1 MAAPACASANLSL
14 TVSKVIAFLTL
25 SLDGRDRLNI
35 GEFVLRKLK
44 LSLQGGLTAL
54 YKPTW
59 RVDNPLHE
67 SGNRCLSLSP
77 ASLPP
82 QPIYDACISAGL
94 QWYEWMAALGNVGF
108 DLYADPG
115 CVSVCYHNDSA
126 ERGIIGGKYTTIWV
140 DNSPP
145 TFELPEPTPRIQSKT
160 FAQKI
165 LENDHEDADHLFRM
179 IAHETCI
186 QPTPIHVHFATSTRS
201 LSPQSAISE
210 PSRSSSRSSNSSST
224 FSSDGYSTTSLSTA
238 DSSAIL
244 GPELQKPKQSRRE
257 RARQGR
263 VFVDRSKNVVTPYD
277 GGKTTVLTGGVML
290 GGARYAAP
298 RHPNAK
304 FTSATA
310 ASWRSV

>member
-1 MAAPACASANLSL
+1 MAASASTTANLSL

-25 SLDGRDRLNI
+25 PLDRRNMRTI
-35 GEFVLRKLK
+35 GEFTLYKLK
-44 LSLQGGLTAL
+44 LNLEEGLTAL

-59 RVDNPLHE
+59 RVDNPLYE
-67 SGNRCLSLSP
+67 SGNRRLSLSP
-77 ASLPP
+77 MSLPP
-82 QPIYDACISAGL
+82 QPIYDACVSVGL

-115 CVSVCYHNDSA
+115 CVSICYHNDSA

-140 DNSPP
+140 DIPSPTLEFLAP
-145 TFELPEPTPRIQSKT
+145 APRVQAKT

-186 QPTPIHVHFATSTRS
+186 QPTPIHVHFPTSARS

-224 FSSDGYSTTSLSTA
+224 FSSDVSSRSLSTA
-238 DSSAIL
+238 ASFIL
-244 GPELQKPKQSRRE
+244 SGPELQKPKQSRRE

-263 VFVDRSKNVVTPYD
+263 VFVDRSKKAVTPYD

-298 RHPNAK
+298 KPSNVK
-304 FTSATA
+304 LTSTTPAT
-310 ASWRSV
+310 WRSV

>member
-1 MAAPACASANLSL
+1 MAAPASTSANLSL

-25 SLDGRDRLNI
+25 PLERRTV
-35 GEFVLRKLK
+35 GEFTLHKLVHN
-44 LSLQGGLTAL
+44 LEAGLTAL

-67 SGNRCLSLSP
+67 SGNRRLRLSP
-77 ASLPP
+77 MSLPP

-94 QWYEWMAALGNVGF
+94 QWFEWMAALGNVGF

-115 CVSVCYHNDSA
+115 CVSICYHNDSA
-126 ERGIIGGKYTTIWV
+126 ERGIVGGKYTTIWV
-140 DNSPP
+140 DIPLS
-145 TFELPEPTPRIQSKT
+145 TLELLAPTPRVQSKT

-165 LENDHEDADHLFRM
+165 IENDHEDADHLFRM

-186 QPTPIHVHFATSTRS
+186 QPTPIHVHFPTSTRS
-201 LSPQSAISE
+201 LSSQSAKSE

-224 FSSDGYSTTSLSTA
+224 FSSDGPSTTSRPTAASSILSG
-238 DSSAIL
+238 S
-244 GPELQKPKQSRRE
+244 ELQKPRQSRRE

-298 RHPNAK
+298 RTSNVK
-304 FTSATA
+304 LTSAAT
-310 ASWRSV
+310 WRSV